1 MPVAPTQSAP
11 THRAIH
17 CPTGRTIEIGD
28 RPLIMGVLNL
38 TPDSFSDG
46 GLWTDPDRATEHAGS
61 LVAQG
66 ADILDLGAES
76 TRPGGGTYGTGA
88 VSVPVNEE
96 LDRLLPVLRRLRRL
110 TSVPISVDTRKGE
123 VAERALQEGADLIND
138 ISSLE
143 DPQLADVVARRSA
156 PIVLMHSRGSLSSM
170 QRDITFQN
178 VVFEVASELRQNVDK
193 AIRAGIAK
201 DRIILD
207 PGIGFGKTKQQNLEL
222 LRNLDHFNDL
232 GFPVLIGAS
241 RKSFIGEVSN
251 TSADHRL
258 PGSLAAVAWAQISR
272 VAIIRVHDV
281 EETAQF
287 IEVWNSISKAGRA
300 ES

>member
-46 GLWTDPDRATEHAGS
+46 GSWTDPDRATEYACS

-76 TRPGGGTYGTGA
+76 TRPGGGTYGNGA
-88 VSVPVNEE
+88 VTVPVSQE
-96 LDRLLPVLRRLRRL
+96 LDRLLPVLRRVRAL

-143 DPQLADVVARRSA
+143 DSHLAEVVAQRSA

-170 QRDITFQN
+170 QQGIRFQN
-178 VVFEVASELRQNVDK
+178 VVTEVKAELQESVDK
-193 AIRAGIAK
+193 ALQAGVARS
-201 DRIILD
+201 RIIID

-222 LRNLDHFNDL
+222 LRNLEDFNDL
-232 GFPVLIGAS
+232 GFPVLVGAS
-241 RKSFIGEVSN
+241 RKSFIGEVSYA
-251 TSADHRL
+251 SADRRL
-258 PGSLAAVAWAQISR
+258 PGSLAAVAWAQVSQ
-272 VAIIRVHDV
+272 VAIVRVHDV

-287 IEVWNSISKAGRA
+287 IEVWNSISKAKRA
-300 ES
+300 EP